1 MNLREMLTEIR
12 ISPVRQSAKHRIV
25 HAIKMEAFRE
35 ISLKQSENPEV
46 RVPTRSSR
54 FWELLQGDRKLL

>member
-46 RVPTRSSR
+46 RVPTRSR
-54 FWELLQGDRKLL
+54 FWELLHGDRNTL